1 MPKLDI
7 RLVRS
12 NQVLAQ
18 KAGETLVLLNL
29 DSGQYYNLNEV
40 GTRVWELCD
49 GVRTASEI
57 ACTISVEYE
66 ARANHIRLDVLAVL
80 DDLVRGDLVNVDNG
94 AVASAP
100 ECS

>member
-1 MPKLDI
+1 MPKLDS
-7 RLVRS
+7 RLARS

-29 DSGQYYNLNEV
+29 DSGQYYDLNEV

-57 ACTISVEYE
+57 ACTISEE
-66 ARANHIRLDVLAVL
+66 CAAPADHIRLDVLAVL
-80 DDLVRGDLVNVDNG
+80 DDLVREKLVNGDSGVIKR
-94 AVASAP
+94 VP
-100 ECS
+100 ELS